1 MKLQRNFYSRSV
13 LTVAKD
19 ILGKTM
25 VHTTDEGTVK
35 GKIVEVEA
43 YSGLCDKAAHSY
55 KNLRTKRTE
64 IQFKEGG
71 YAYTYMIYGIHICMN
86 IVTNK
91 AEVPEALLIRA
102 LEPIEGL
109 ELMKQRRGILNEK
122 QLCNGPG
129 KLCQAMGISMENYGD
144 DLCGE
149 SFYLEDTQNIS
160 EENIVRTKRINID
173 YAEEAK
179 DYLWRFYIKDN
190 PYVSQT
196 KKCIKR
202 GPQKESS

>member
-13 LTVAKD
+13 LTVARD

-71 YAYTYMIYGIHICMN
+71 YAYTYMIYGMHICMN

-91 AEVPEALLIRA
+91 ADVPEALLIRA

-129 KLCQAMGISMENYGD
+129 KLSQAMGISMENYGD

-149 SFYLEDTQNIS
+149 SFYLDDTQNIS

-190 PYVSQT
+190 PYVSQ
-196 KKCIKR
+196 KLKR
-202 GPQKESS
+202 V